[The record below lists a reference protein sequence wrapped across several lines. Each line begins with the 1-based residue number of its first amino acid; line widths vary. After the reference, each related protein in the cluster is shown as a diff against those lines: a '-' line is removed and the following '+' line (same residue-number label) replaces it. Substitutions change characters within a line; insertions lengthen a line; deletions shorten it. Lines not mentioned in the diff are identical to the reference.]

1 MHSYAAL
8 TRMRMRAVNAVACCT
23 ALAKVDSGTVALLE
37 QLAARSLS
45 KGDELLQR
53 VREVLVQRV
62 AVVLLGDK
70 AWRLKQVHA
79 VYLLY

>member
-1 MHSYAAL
+1 
-8 TRMRMRAVNAVACCT
+8 MRMRAVNAMACCT

-45 KGDELLQR
+45 LSQGDDLLQR

-70 AWRLKQVHA
+70 AWRLKQVRA

>member
-1 MHSYAAL
+1 
-8 TRMRMRAVNAVACCT
+8 MRAVNAVACCT

-45 KGDELLQR
+45 LSQGDDLLQR

-70 AWRLKQVHA
+70 AWRLKQVRA

>member
-1 MHSYAAL
+1 
-8 TRMRMRAVNAVACCT
+8 MRAVNAVACCT

-45 KGDELLQR
+45 LSQGDDLLQC

-70 AWRLKQVHA
+70 SWRLKQVRA

>member
-1 MHSYAAL
+1 
-8 TRMRMRAVNAVACCT
+8 MRMRAVNAVACCT

-45 KGDELLQR
+45 LSQGDDLLQC

-70 AWRLKQVHA
+70 SWRLKQVRA